1 MQSLLIIVALL
12 ISSLSN
18 FWIYWIFEKNFLLGE
33 LIIVVTV
40 LLFFS
45 SFKKVPKVIPALT
58 LGLLLMISFYL
69 ITNHFDRNIFIPSVI
84 DSIRVRERQ
93 PFYAAELGKI
103 YTNRVGIYY
112 FDNLRL
118 TLNKISSNLFSGMDL
133 SLYFAPRFPMD
144 QEKFPL
150 FLSPL
155 FIIGFLSLLDRFK
168 KLLIYLIPALLAGS
182 LLSLDSTL
190 APILMFPFITVCITQ
205 GLIKV
210 ASFLK
215 IYRTQL

>member
-1 MQSLLIIVALL
+1 MKSLLIIIALL
-12 ISSLSN
+12 LSTLSN

-33 LIIVVTV
+33 LMIIETV
-40 LLFFS
+40 LFFFLS
-45 SFKKVPKVIPALT
+45 LKKAPKVIPVLT

-69 ITNHFDRNIFIPSVI
+69 ITNHFDKNIFSPSVI

-93 PFYAAELGKI
+93 PFYVAELGKI

-118 TLNKISSNLFSGMDL
+118 AFNKISSNLFSGMDL
-133 SLYFAPRFPMD
+133 SLYFSPRFPID
-144 QEKFPL
+144 QEKLPL

-168 KLLIYLIPALLAGS
+168 KLLIYIIPALLVSS
-182 LLSLDSTL
+182 LISLDSTL

-210 ASFLK
+210 IGFLK
-215 IYRTQL
+215 VYKAQL